1 MVKNTTGGTGAKSLA
16 RKHQSN
22 NNNHNNLLR
31 LPECDLEQIGC
42 VTKMLGNGMCEV
54 FTNDNVRLIARI
66 RNSFQGKNKRNNLIT
81 PHSIVMVGLHE
92 WERIPKNCDIMV
104 LYTSNQIEQLKNI
117 PNIKINHV
125 LSLQLA
131 GTTFQS
137 EKNLGK
143 DINFVDE
150 EPEISPQ
157 QLPKDPINFQLY
169 AQDAVNIDDI

>member
-22 NNNHNNLLR
+22 NNNNTQLR
-31 LPECDLEQIGC
+31 LPECELEQLGC

-92 WERIPKNCDIMV
+92 WERTPKNCDIMI

-117 PNIKINHV
+117 PNIKINHL

-137 EKNLGK
+137 EKNSGK
-143 DINFVDE
+143 DVNFVDE
-150 EPEISPQ
+150 EPEITPQ
-157 QLPKDPINFQLY
+157 QLPRDLVNFELY
-169 AQDAVNIDDI
+169 EQEEIDIDDI